1 MHIVLVYW
9 KIIPDKEDDF
19 LKWWWDTTK
28 PPNKPKGLI
37 VEMLSRQVHDE
48 NNTWE
53 GIVVPGATIYFTVGL
68 WEDKSYF
75 KPALSKFMTEK
86 FPFEFGI
93 RERFWFEPKLT
104 H

>member
-48 NNTWE
+48 NNTAKI
-53 GIVVPGATIYFTVGL
+53 GDTVAIVETRPL
-68 WEDKSYF
+68 SRRKRW
-75 KPALSKFMTEK
+75 ALARVVRQTAEV
-86 FPFEFGI
+86 
-93 RERFWFEPKLT
+93 
-104 H
+104 